1 MEVKS
6 GRIIGW
12 LLWGLAAMIM
22 LSGCSLLECKD
33 SGGRVDRLKL
43 DTAETWDSY
52 DDRPRLPYTHSGKH
66 GLDDMGVVL
75 KTEKTF

>member
-1 MEVKS
+1 MKGEGIK
-6 GRIIGW
+6 RW
-12 LLWGLAAMIM
+12 LLWGLAAMLM
-22 LSGCSLLECKD
+22 LSGCSLLESRD

-43 DTAETWDSY
+43 DTGETWDSY

-66 GLDDMGVVL
+66 GLDDLSIML